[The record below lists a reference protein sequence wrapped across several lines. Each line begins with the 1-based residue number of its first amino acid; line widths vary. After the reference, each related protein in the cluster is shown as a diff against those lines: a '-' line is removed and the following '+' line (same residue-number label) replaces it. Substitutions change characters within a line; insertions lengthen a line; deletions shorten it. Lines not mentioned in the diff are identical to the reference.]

1 MADRVVL
8 VEINYDTAQA
18 ISNLEKLTNAVEAE
32 KDAQKKLKDDLKA
45 GLITQAEYSLEVE
58 KSKAAMNK
66 ANAERKST
74 IQLLGAEKG
83 SVNEIKAAIKQM
95 TLERDK
101 LNGKTAEGRAAIRA
115 YNQQLDALNES
126 LNEARGKSKG
136 FLGTLESMPGP
147 LGGIISGIKG
157 MTTASLSFIAT
168 PLGAILAAIALV
180 VGGLISVFKSFDPL
194 LDKIAQGAA
203 AVSAAFTWLKE
214 AVIGL
219 VTGQKA
225 HNESM
230 RDAIDAAIKLKKAE
244 QELEEQTVALRVAE
258 AKSKRQ
264 IDELLLQSKDRT
276 KSEKERI
283 ALIDEALKIE
293 EDAYKRR
300 KDIADKELMIAQ
312 GKIINGRNLSKEE
325 IANLKSG
332 GVEYAFQLQQ
342 RKGITD
348 DEINVLADALTKQ
361 EEILNESVN
370 IREKAINRQNALE
383 DKAKEEAEKRAEE
396 LAKIR
401 EKKAEE
407 ERKRKEEE
415 MKIEQKFLDFQKNA
429 AESVK
434 KVNQSV
440 TDFDK
445 ALMDDFKSE
454 IEKNNAEIQKLE
466 DENIKVRTESIL
478 ELAKL
483 KEQDLI
489 KDAANEEEKKKAQI
503 AASDAEMQRKIDASK
518 GTAEELELI
527 EYEHQLAIEQ
537 IKLDFENREKER
549 HREELEERLADM
561 QMIIDASRG
570 MADERVLISADAFA
584 KISTI
589 NWEELEDNKAKFLA
603 IAGAAKGL
611 TNLITAGY
619 DRQLSALEKEKA
631 YELSLVGDNA
641 DAKAMIEEEYNKK
654 ADKLKKEQAQ
664 KEKQKAIVDSL
675 IATAIAVVKSIAAS
689 PLTGGLPF
697 SAIVGALGA
706 AQTAYIA
713 SQPAVYAKG
722 GMIGGNPHS
731 QGGTKFWGEDG
742 SMFEAEK
749 GEAMFVLKK
758 DATAEIAALSALN
771 ESFGGRSWMNGKE
784 SGHYAEGGEVSTPD
798 MSRAVAEVLQNTP
811 IIVRVEDIATGMSNV
826 ENVKMAG
833 VI

>member
-18 ISNLEKLTNAVEAE
+18 VSNLEKLTNAVEAE
-32 KDAQKKLKDDLKA
+32 KAAQKKLKDDLKA

-157 MTTASLSFIAT
+157 MTMASLSFIAT

-180 VGGLISVFKSFDPL
+180 VGGLVSVFKSFDPL

-244 QELEEQTVALRVAE
+244 QDLEEQTVALRVAE

-283 ALIDEALKIE
+283 ALIDEALKVE

-407 ERKRKEEE
+407 ERKRQEER
-415 MKIEQKFLDFQKNA
+415 MKLEQKFLDVHKAA

-434 KVNQSV
+434 KVNQDIS
-440 TDFDK
+440 DFDK
-445 ALMDDFKSE
+445 ALMADFASD

-489 KDAANEEEKKKAQI
+489 KDASNEEEKKKAQI
-503 AASDAEMQRKIDASK
+503 AAADAEMQRKIDASK

-549 HREELEERLADM
+549 RGEELEERLADM

-589 NWEELEDNKAKFLA
+589 NWEELEDNKAKFVA

-611 TNLITAGY
+611 TNFITAGY

-641 DAKAMIEEEYNKK
+641 DAKAIIEEEYNKK
-654 ADKLKKEQAQ
+654 ANKLKKEQAQ

-713 SQPAVYAKG
+713 SQPAVFAKG

-771 ESFGGRSWMNGKE
+771 ESFGGRSWTSGKE
-784 SGHYAEGGEVSTPD
+784 SGYMEDGGAVNAPD

-811 IIVRVEDIATGMSNV
+811 IIVRVEDITTGMSNV